1 MELDKIETLLI
12 KYDEGETT
20 LAEEKILQE
29 YFATAKVPPHL
40 DSYKLLFAYTTKE
53 RTSSYDGKVDVNSK
67 KRRFA
72 FVGIAASII
81 LAIGMFVSI
90 DNGQEDFAGQDLGS
104 IEDPEEAYFKAKETL
119 QMVSAALNSGK
130 EELIY
135 VEEFDKAKNKYIK
148 E

>member
-1 MELDKIETLLI
+1 MELDRIEALLL
-12 KYDEGETT
+12 KYEEGETS

-29 YFATAKVPPHL
+29 YFTTAKVPPHL
-40 DSYKLLFAYTTKE
+40 EQYRLLFGYTTRE
-53 RTSSYDGKVDVNSK
+53 RAASYSGKVELTSK
-67 KRRFA
+67 RKRYA

-81 LAIGMFVSI
+81 LAVGLFVGVN
-90 DNGQEDFAGQDLGS
+90 NGQEDFASQDLGS

-119 QMVSAALNSGK
+119 QMVSAALNTGK

-135 VEEFDKAKNKYIK
+135 VEEFDKVKNRYIK